1 MSTSPIVTITD
12 ELLAEIEAAAD
23 AFPDYEWD
31 SNQTEFFNGPS
42 GESLGGESTG
52 FYCVYGPPFEI
63 DDDMYD
69 GPTLVEACPLDQARF
84 ICEAKPAIKSLLAHI
99 ADLKQQL
106 VAASITAE
114 NCELF
119 RKDAERYQWL
129 RDDAEFADFETLCLT
144 SLGEWGA
151 YIDAAR
157 SAGGGS

>member
-1 MSTSPIVTITD
+1 MLSAS
-12 ELLAEIEAAAD
+12 
-23 AFPDYEWD
+23 
-31 SNQTEFFNGPS
+31 S
-42 GESLGGESTG
+42 STG
-52 FYCVYGPPFEI
+52 IGPEFGAAER
-63 DDDMYD
+63 YY
-69 GPTLVEACPLDQARF
+69 LRAN
-84 ICEAKPAIKSLLAHI
+84 PATIKALLAHI

-106 VAASITAE
+106 VAAGVTAE

-129 RDDAEFADFETLCLT
+129 RDDAEISDFETLCLT